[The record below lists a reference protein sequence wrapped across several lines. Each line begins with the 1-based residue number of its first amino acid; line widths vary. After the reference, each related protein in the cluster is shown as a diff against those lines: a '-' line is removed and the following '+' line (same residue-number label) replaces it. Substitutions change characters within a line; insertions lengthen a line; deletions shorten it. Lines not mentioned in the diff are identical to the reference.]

1 MPKMVEDAAK
11 KFPMFIFSIS
21 PTTKYTKGRQDSK
34 GVYFSESRDIG
45 NGYSVKVIMDT
56 GKKDSNGYIKFMT
69 IFDINTT
76 KTKNA
81 RIEFA
86 RFYENISMRIKRA
99 KDPFYEPRN
108 DPNHMPYIDVEFE
121 N

>member
-1 MPKMVEDAAK
+1 MPKMVEYAAK

-21 PTTKYTKGRQDSK
+21 SRTKWSKGRQNSK
-34 GVYFSESRDIG
+34 GVYYSESKDIG
-45 NGYSVKVIMDT
+45 NGYSVTVTMKT
-56 GKKDSNGYIKFMT
+56 GKKHPNGNIEFMT

-86 RFYENISMRIKRA
+86 RFCENISMTIKRA